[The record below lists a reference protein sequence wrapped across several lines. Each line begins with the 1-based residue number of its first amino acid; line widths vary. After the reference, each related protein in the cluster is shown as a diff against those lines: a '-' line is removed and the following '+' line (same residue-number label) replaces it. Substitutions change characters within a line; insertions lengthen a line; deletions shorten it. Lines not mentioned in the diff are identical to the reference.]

1 MILKRK
7 TKKKIK
13 TKKQIKRDTTYKTHR
28 ITQHVD
34 KKSKPNELSRSVKTK
49 LLNNKVK
56 YITMKN
62 NNTGLDR
69 KYYKLNLSQ
78 ENVEFMLLLSV
89 LINTILLLKKM
100 KKSEKYIKNH
110 IIKILKDIRKNN
122 KLIKS
127 TTSDQDLDAIYK
139 VLSTKLQVIK
149 QNLNN
154 NNTTKNTEKKSGE
167 GKSLNNEVY
176 KTKGGFYFKS
186 LEEKGDK
193 PITGADLAKLLDE
206 IQDFFY
212 NAKYTQE
219 GAFLRDVDT
228 LISMLRGDVGQFKNY
243 LIYQIFPKYYQV
255 TPPFIKWDGIKAAW
269 DSAKYEDLP
278 DYLLAYQKYLRSR
291 DEYLVEKG
299 LKSPKVLKRG
309 LYTGF
314 YDKLAKSLD
323 KNVTAFQQYRR
334 KARMQFYPVGVPV

>member
-1 MILKRK
+1 MISKRK
-7 TKKKIK
+7 SKKKIK
-13 TKKQIKRDTTYKTHR
+13 IKTQTKMETTRKTHKTHR
-28 ITQHVD
+28 ITQRVD
-34 KKSKPNELSRSVKTK
+34 KKTKPNKLSRSVKKK
-49 LLNNKVK
+49 LLNKKVK
-56 YITMKN
+56 YVTMKN

-69 KYYKLNLSQ
+69 KYYKLNLSK

-122 KLIKS
+122 KLIKA
-127 TTSDQDLDAIYK
+127 TTTDQELDAIYK
-139 VLSTKLQVIK
+139 VLSTKLQTIK

-154 NNTTKNTEKKSGE
+154 NKTDSKNKT
-167 GKSLNNEVY
+167 Y
-176 KTKGGFYFKS
+176 KTSGGFYFKS

-219 GAFLRDVDT
+219 GAFLREVDT

>member
-1 MILKRK
+1 MIS
-7 TKKKIK
+7 KKKIK
-13 TKKQIKRDTTYKTHR
+13 HKIQ
-28 ITQHVD
+28 ITQLTQLTQTKQKLNKLH
-34 KKSKPNELSRSVKTK
+34 KSKKNTKTSHAYRNKSKTIKGK
-49 LLNNKVK
+49 LLNKKIK
-56 YITMKN
+56 YVTMKN

-69 KYYKLNLSQ
+69 KYYKLNLSK

-100 KKSEKYIKNH
+100 KKSEKHINKE

-122 KLIKS
+122 KLIKA
-127 TTSDQDLDAIYK
+127 TTTDQELDAIYK
-139 VLSTKLQVIK
+139 VLSTKLQTIK

-154 NNTTKNTEKKSGE
+154 NKTDNKNKT
-167 GKSLNNEVY
+167 Y
-176 KTKGGFYFKS
+176 KTSGGFYFKS

-219 GAFLRDVDT
+219 GAFLREVDT

>member
-1 MILKRK
+1 MISKRK

-13 TKKQIKRDTTYKTHR
+13 TKTKKKM
-28 ITQHVD
+28 TQEIH
-34 KKSKPNELSRSVKTK
+34 KSTQSVGKPSTLKPNKLSRSVKKK
-49 LLNNKVK
+49 LLNKKVK
-56 YITMKN
+56 YVTMKN

-69 KYYKLNLSQ
+69 KYYKLNLSK

-100 KKSEKYIKNH
+100 KKSEKHIKNH

-127 TTSDQDLDAIYK
+127 STSYQELDAIYK
-139 VLSTKLQVIK
+139 VLSTKFNVIK
-149 QNLNN
+149 KNLKD
-154 NNTTKNTEKKSGE
+154 NT
-167 GKSLNNEVY
+167 GKSLDTEEYN
-176 KTKGGFYFKS
+176 TSGGFYFKS

-219 GAFLRDVDT
+219 GAFLREVDT

-299 LKSPKVLKRG
+299 LKSPKVLQRG